1 MAEKKAA
8 KKTEKIAAPG
18 KKPIEFKKGG
28 LHESLGVPADK
39 PIPKG
44 KLDAAA
50 AGKFGPK
57 AQKQANFAKGVL
69 ATGQKTA
76 ARNAKKG
83 K

>member
-1 MAEKKAA
+1 MPPK
-8 KKTEKIAAPG
+8 KKTQTISGAAG
-18 KKPIEFKKGG
+18 KKPITFEKGG
-28 LHESLGVPADK
+28 LHRSLGVPADK

-50 AGKFGPK
+50 KGEYGPK
-57 AQKQANFAKGVL
+57 AQKQANFAKGAL
-69 ATGQKTA
+69 AAGRKTA